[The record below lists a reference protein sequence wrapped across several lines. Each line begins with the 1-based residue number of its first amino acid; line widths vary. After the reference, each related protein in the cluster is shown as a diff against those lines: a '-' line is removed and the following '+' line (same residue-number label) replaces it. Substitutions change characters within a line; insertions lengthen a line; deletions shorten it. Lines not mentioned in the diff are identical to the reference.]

1 MDQNSEMPG
10 MLGILE
16 GVAGQRWPHSIDARI
31 WTREWLKTI
40 KDNPDIATDEGAM
53 IGWFAN
59 AIMAARLIRLPHMD
73 RLCVDR

>member
-59 AIMAARLIRLPHMD
+59 AIMAGYDTACYRFKETH
-73 RLCVDR
+73 